1 MYGLS
6 TQKSGR
12 CREVDTVNQIHCK
25 GGLYPGGGGLI
36 IRCIF
41 SCTVR
46 WAYNWGEGE
55 GLKGG
60 SLPYKDLLE
69 WVLDS
74 DHSILG
80 VS

>member
-12 CREVDTVNQIHCK
+12 CREVVTVNQIHCK
-25 GGLYPGGGGLI
+25 GGLYPGGGL
-36 IRCIF
+36 F
-41 SCTVR
+41 LCTVR
-46 WAYNWGEGE
+46 WAYNWGEEE

-60 SLPYKDLLE
+60 SLPSKNLLE

>member
-12 CREVDTVNQIHCK
+12 CRGVDTVNQIHCK
-25 GGLYPGGGGLI
+25 GGLYPGGLI
-36 IRCIF
+36 IRCISLF
-41 SCTVR
+41 TVR

>member
-25 GGLYPGGGGLI
+25 GGLYPGGTYNQMYFL
-36 IRCIF
+36 
-41 SCTVR
+41 CTVR

-60 SLPYKDLLE
+60 SLPSKNLLE